1 MYRQGQFS
9 VQDLSGEILF
19 SRKISR
25 QEEYRL
31 RTALLQQSLS
41 EDDRILIDRVFYGI
55 RKGLLKVVD

>member
-9 VQDLSGEILF
+9 IQDLSGEILF

-31 RTALLQQSLS
+31 RSALLYQSLS

-55 RKGLLKVVD
+55 RKGLLQVID

>member
-31 RTALLQQSLS
+31 RSALLQQSLS